1 MKIINQSV
9 HTWVLMASLTT
20 IAATAHAGLDDASRS
35 RLDTLQKTPDAAG
48 TLVYRGAVFAQHR
61 GSAQPLFNYERR
73 VSSAGSIMTAAH
85 ITQDAAGTV
94 IITETAQLTPGYGLK
109 RFDAVNRQMGS
120 SGSVLVSD
128 DGNHLEYSVTVDGK
142 TTTAKEEVS
151 APLVTGPSLH
161 GFILK
166 NWEALSSSK
175 KLSVRMIVLAKMETY
190 GFDIR
195 REREESG
202 NTTFSITPSSFLVRL
217 AVAPLSVTFDTA
229 SKQVVRYEGRVP
241 PMEVV
246 DGKLKDLDARV
257 NYTSVAPSYR

>member
-1 MKIINQSV
+1 MKFTNQSV
-9 HTWVLMASLTT
+9 RTLALMATLTT
-20 IAATAHAGLDDASRS
+20 IAASAHAGLDEASKS
-35 RLDTLQKTPDAAG
+35 HLDIMQKTPDKAG
-48 TLVYRGAVFAQHR
+48 ALIYRGAVFAQH
-61 GSAQPLFNYERR
+61 GGAAQPLFNYERR
-73 VSSAGSIMTAAH
+73 VTSAGSIMTAAH
-85 ITQDAAGTV
+85 ITQDTTGAV
-94 IITETAQLTPGYGLK
+94 IIIETAQLTPDYRLK
-109 RFDAVNRQMGS
+109 RFDAVNRQTGS
-120 SGSVLVSD
+120 SGSVLVSE
-128 DGNHLEYSVTVDGK
+128 DGTHLEYSVTVDEK
-142 TTTAKEEVS
+142 TTKATEEVS

-166 NWEALSSSK
+166 NWETLASAK
-175 KLSVRMIVLAKMETY
+175 KLPVRMIVLSKMETY

-195 REREESG
+195 REREEGG

-246 DGKLKDLDARV
+246 DGKLRELDARV